1 MSINNNAD
9 PNMGI
14 VFKKNTGIYTVR
26 LSDRSL
32 NCTLSPRLR
41 AKAAPEPRTRQKVDH
56 TFEHTDP
63 VAVGDAVRIIET
75 GAGAG
80 QIVSI
85 EPRRNHLSRPTAT
98 PMPGAHAFEQIIAAN
113 VDQVVPV
120 FAAAEPAP
128 KWGLLDRY
136 LVMAEAAGVPAA
148 ICITKLDLAQDENGL
163 VEADLLQ
170 VVEDYRQ
177 AGYPVLLA
185 SANSGTGLDA
195 VRDSLSGRMSVLMG
209 KSGVGKTSLLNALQP
224 GLGLR
229 VNAVSQ
235 ITGKGRHTTT
245 HLEMFELD
253 FGGAILDTP
262 GVREFGLW
270 DISEEELP
278 GCFPEMR
285 PYLGQCRFGLNC
297 RHDEEPGCAVRK
309 AVTAGQISPRRWQ
322 SYLHLRAEA

>member
-1 MSINNNAD
+1 MSTDRITD
-9 PNMGI
+9 PNKGI
-14 VFKKNTGIYTVR
+14 VFKKNTGIYTVH

-41 AKAAPEPRTRQKVDH
+41 AKTPPEGRGRQKVDH

-63 VAVGDAVRIIET
+63 VAVGDVVLVSET
-75 GAGAG
+75 GGGSG
-80 QIVSI
+80 QITAV

-120 FAAAEPAP
+120 FAAANPAP
-128 KWGLLDRY
+128 KWGMLDRY
-136 LVMAEAAGVPAA
+136 LVMAEAAGVPAV
-148 ICITKLDLAQDENGL
+148 ICITKLDLAMDENGR

-170 VVEDYRQ
+170 AAAEYRQ

-185 SANSGTGLDA
+185 SANSRAGLDE
-195 VRDSLSGRMSVLMG
+195 VRETLAGRMSVLMG

-235 ITGKGRHTTT
+235 ITGKGKHTTT

-253 FGGAILDTP
+253 FGGSILDTP

-270 DISEEELP
+270 DISEDELP